1 MLTTALIATLAL
13 AQQKATFEWKPEKGT
28 SAVYKTINSH
38 KADFGSGPEDLVISW
53 RSTISVSKVEKDKVW
68 LAIDNDEP
76 VATIGGNDAPGI
88 QVQVPDATEEHG
100 LDGKFF
106 PPSDYQGMGFGLYS
120 GFLLPNKA
128 LAAGDTYEINGMK
141 ATYVG
146 IEKSGEW
153 ESHKF
158 TFEYHKDK
166 EASSA
171 WSKGEIWLST
181 KDLSLVRR
189 KATLNNVDFGMGPET
204 ITNEV
209 VRTK

>member
-1 MLTTALIATLAL
+1 MLTTALIATFAL
-13 AQQKATFEWKPEKGT
+13 AQNKVTFDWKPEKGA
-28 SAVYKTINSH
+28 SASYKTSNSH
-38 KADFGSGPEDLVISW
+38 KADFGEGPQDLVISW
-53 RSTISVSKVEKDKVW
+53 DSKITVDKVEGKKVW
-68 LAIDNDEP
+68 LQMDNGEP
-76 VATIGGNDAPGI
+76 VARIGGGDAPGI
-88 QVQVPDATEEHG
+88 QVQVPDTTEEHM
-100 LDGKFF
+100 LDMKFL
-106 PPSDYQGMGFGLYS
+106 PEAGYQGMGFGLYS
-120 GFLLPNKA
+120 GFRLPGKA
-128 LAAGDTYEINGMK
+128 IAAGESYEIEGVK

-158 TFEYHKDK
+158 TFEYRKDNK
-166 EASSA
+166 AEST

-209 VRTK
+209 VRVK

>member
-1 MLTTALIATLAL
+1 M
-13 AQQKATFEWKPEKGT
+13 
-28 SAVYKTINSH
+28 
-38 KADFGSGPEDLVISW
+38 
-53 RSTISVSKVEKDKVW
+53 
-68 LAIDNDEP
+68 DNGEP
-76 VATIGGNDAPGI
+76 VARIGGGDAPGI
-88 QVQVPDATEEHG
+88 QVQVPDTTEEHM
-100 LDGKFF
+100 LDMKFL
-106 PPSDYQGMGFGLYS
+106 PAADYQGMGFGLYS
-120 GFLLPNKA
+120 GFRLPGKA
-128 LAAGDTYEINGMK
+128 IAAGESYEIEGVK

-158 TFEYHKDK
+158 TFEYRKDNK
-166 EASSA
+166 AEST

-209 VRTK
+209 VRVK